1 MAYTDKTANYNL
13 PQWVGSDHP
22 DFLTDLNPAYETI
35 DTELNKNA
43 TNITAMSQDVS
54 NVVEGIGKLTTEYD
68 TLNHQVAD
76 NTVDITNLQ
85 SNFGMAMS
93 KINANTGNI
102 ASLQKT
108 VNINTEDITKLKSD
122 VASITGGVVLWSNPN
137 PLVTFDPQTIVL
149 SDSADNYEFIMLL
162 YYDTTTA
169 VNQYDKW
176 LTYASGRKCNLQ
188 SMAVSGGLYLH
199 NRVVTFNTDTN
210 VILSAANSIKYDGT
224 TSVNNLVAIPIA
236 MYGFY
241 KKEGV

>member
-1 MAYTDKTANYNL
+1 MAYTDKTVNYDL

-22 DFLTDLNPAYETI
+22 DFLTDLNPAYEKI

-54 NVVEGIGKLTTEYD
+54 NVVEGIDKLTTEYD
-68 TLNHQVAD
+68 TLTHQVAD

-85 SNFGMAMS
+85 SGFGMAMS
-93 KINANTGNI
+93 RIGENTGNI
-102 ASLQKT
+102 ATLQT
-108 VNINTEDITKLKSD
+108 NVSTNTADISKLKSN
-122 VASITGGVVLWSNPN
+122 VASITGGVLLWSNPN
-137 PLVTFDPQTIVL
+137 PTDLFDPKTIVL
-149 SDSADNYEFIMLL
+149 SESADNYEFILL
-162 YYDTTTA
+162 FYYDTTTA

-188 SMAVSGGLYLH
+188 AMAVSGGLYLH
-199 NRVVTFNTDTN
+199 NRVVTFSTDTN
-210 VILSAANSIKYDGT
+210 VVISTANSIKYDGT
-224 TSVNNLVAIPIA
+224 TSVNNTVSVPLA